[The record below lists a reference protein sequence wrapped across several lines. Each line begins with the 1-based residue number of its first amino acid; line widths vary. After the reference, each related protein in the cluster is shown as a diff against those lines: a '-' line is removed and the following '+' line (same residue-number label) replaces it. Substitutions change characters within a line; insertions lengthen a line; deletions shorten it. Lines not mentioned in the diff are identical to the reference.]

1 MKPTHL
7 ALAATLLA
15 ACGRGAPP
23 PPETTAPPAPVA
35 APAPPA
41 AKAPAASRG
50 ARVEDGPAPELTLAT
65 FRKFTKKREA
75 EVRRCYE
82 AALQNDPALR
92 GKLTLTFAVLPA
104 GGVSEVRVAK
114 STFRSSAVPSCVVT
128 VVRGWRTPFR
138 PEEPVDVE
146 YPIDFGPR

>member
-1 MKPTHL
+1 VKPTHV
-7 ALAATLLA
+7 ALAASLLA

-23 PPETTAPPAPVA
+23 PETNA
-35 APAPPA
+35 APASATAP
-41 AKAPAASRG
+41 APAAAKVPAAGRG
-50 ARVEDGPAPELTLAT
+50 AHVAEGPAPELTLAT
-65 FRKFTKKREA
+65 FRKFTKKRGA

-82 AALQNDPALR
+82 AALQNDPSLR
-92 GKLTLTFAVLPA
+92 GKLTLTFAVVPG